1 MKNILRVLVCLSAL
15 CVAAIGFAQRGLP
28 TPGTSGQLITDKMG
42 IDQKL
47 GAQLP
52 LDLQFTDD
60 TGKTVTLRDILPT
73 NRPTFFLPVF
83 FTCKGVCDLE
93 MHSLLST
100 LVKMKKTYPVGG
112 KFDVVMFGIHPK
124 ETYDLAAAK
133 KAEMMEIYANK
144 PSESSW
150 HMLVGSEENIRKVT
164 DTLGF
169 RFDYNKEL
177 NQINHPTGSMVI
189 TPDGRV
195 SSYIYGAEFYT
206 KVLQDKLNLAAEN
219 KIGKV
224 ETEVV
229 LLGCIRMNPATGQRT
244 LIIEGFLRIL
254 CILTLIIL
262 VAWIS
267 VMNIQRKKQ
276 MVDLG
281 GVPSPR

>member
-1 MKNILRVLVCLSAL
+1 MKIARTLICLTLVIGAALS
-15 CVAAIGFAQRGLP
+15 GAQGLP
-28 TPGTSGQLITDKMG
+28 TPGPSGQLITDKMG

-52 LDLQFTDD
+52 LDAEFRDE
-60 TGKTVTLRDILPT
+60 TGKKVRLGDELSS
-73 NRPTFFLPVF
+73 RPTFFLPIF

-100 LVKMKKTYPVGG
+100 LVKMKKTYPVGQ
-112 KFDVVMFGIHPK
+112 KFDVIMFSIHPK
-124 ETYDLAAAK
+124 ETPDLAMAK
-133 KAEMMEIYANK
+133 KAEMMEIYDLKSAE
-144 PSESSW
+144 PSW
-150 HMLVGSEENIRKVT
+150 HMLTGSEDNIRKVT
-164 DTLGF
+164 DTIGF
-169 RFDYNKEL
+169 RFDYNKVL
-177 NQINHPTGSMVI
+177 DQINHPAGSMTI

-224 ETEVV
+224 ETEIV

-254 CILTLIIL
+254 CILTLII
-262 VAWIS
+262 VAGWITI
-267 VMNIQRKKQ
+267 MNLQRKKQ
-276 MVDLG
+276 SVDLG
-281 GVPSPR
+281 GVASPR